1 MEAMP
6 AMMEAMANMESEMEA
21 ATADLPPLRAYE
33 ELSPG
38 ELSRI
43 SELTGLGL
51 EDIKTGM
58 MAASEASE

>member
-1 MEAMP
+1 
-6 AMMEAMANMESEMEA
+6 
-21 ATADLPPLRAYE
+21 LRAYE

-58 MAASEASE
+58 MAASEVSE